1 MYLVFEG
8 IDLVGKT
15 SQIELLQK
23 EFSDF
28 IFTKE
33 PGGTEFGNKIR
44 SMILH
49 DNFSINRISEFLLFL
64 SDRSEHFQNVIKQN
78 IQNGKTVVSDRSLI
92 SGMAYALQNGGVSEE
107 KILEMNLMTIENTL
121 PDLVIFLK
129 ISEDELLKRRASR
142 GHDNIE
148 IRGIEYALQVQ
159 KHLEY
164 WIDKL
169 KIPVLKIDAIKPAEE
184 IAKIIKSRI

>member
-33 PGGTEFGNKIR
+33 PGGTEFGRKIR
-44 SMILH
+44 NMILH
-49 DNFSINRISEFLLFL
+49 DDFSINRMSEFLLFL
-64 SDRSEHFQNVIKQN
+64 SDRSEHFHRIVKPN
-78 IQNGKTVVSDRSLI
+78 IQSGKTIVSDRSLI
-92 SGMAYALQNGGVSEE
+92 SGMAYALQNGGITEAH
-107 KILEMNLMTIENTL
+107 ILDMNLMTIENQL
-121 PDLVIFLK
+121 PNLVIFLK
-129 ISEDELLKRRASR
+129 ISKEELIKRRASR

-148 IRGIEYALQVQ
+148 MRGVEYALQVQ
-159 KHLEY
+159 EYLEY

-169 KIPVLKIDAIKPAEE
+169 EIPALKIDAVKPAEE
-184 IAKIIKSRI
+184 IANIIKSKI

>member
-23 EFSDF
+23 KFSNF

-33 PGGTEFGNKIR
+33 PGGTEFGKKIR
-44 SMILH
+44 SIILH
-49 DNFSINRISEFLLFL
+49 EGFSIDRMSEFLLFL
-64 SDRSEHFQNVIKQN
+64 SDRSEHFHRIVKPN
-78 IQNGKTVVSDRSLI
+78 IQSHQTVISDRSLI
-92 SGMAYALQNGGVSEE
+92 SGMAYALQNGGISEQQ
-107 KILEMNLMTIENTL
+107 ILDMNLMTVENSL
-121 PDLVIFLK
+121 PDLIIFLK
-129 ISEDELLKRRASR
+129 ISKEELLKRRASR

-148 IRGIEYALQVQ
+148 MRGIEYALQVQ
-159 KHLEY
+159 TYIEY

-169 KIPVLKIDAIKPAEE
+169 NIPVLKIDAIKPAEE
-184 IAKIIKSRI
+184 IAEIIQSRI